1 MAWYMRSKY
10 GKLLIV
16 TLLWVL
22 TAAVAGAVPLAGI
35 SHTWGTPGELTQNGY
50 MTQNGVASTWA
61 SPKSFP
67 GVADPTNSHTY
78 YATSVDVGPWNYVYV
93 IWNQTGADVAAV
105 AAYDNPYNPAN
116 QAEHYIG
123 DAGAAYFG
131 YPIHLAFEAIA
142 PVNGKIVIVIENIVH
157 SLGGTVN
164 VTVLGFDAPDCAGH
178 LVHGHI
184 STTPP
189 DGHDGDAHV
198 HHAQHGHVLPDSC
211 PVTQPTTGAVLP
223 PVPVSR
229 EPVGGGDIPALV
241 SPFAAALNQ
250 NGTLNTTLLDPG
262 GEMTR
267 SLEAAPRGTVVQLF
281 GSADGLFLDENHT
294 QPARTFTPP
303 VSGSPLYW
311 TTSLPR
317 VRIGGVPAQ
326 VLYSG
331 LAPGLQGV
339 WQINVLIPGDAPA
352 GRVPVNISYE
362 GDQINPLFINLK

>member
-1 MAWYMRSKY
+1 
-10 GKLLIV
+10 
-16 TLLWVL
+16 
-22 TAAVAGAVPLAGI
+22 
-35 SHTWGTPGELTQNGY
+35 
-50 MTQNGVASTWA
+50 
-61 SPKSFP
+61 
-67 GVADPTNSHTY
+67 
-78 YATSVDVGPWNYVYV
+78 
-93 IWNQTGADVAAV
+93 
-105 AAYDNPYNPAN
+105 
-116 QAEHYIG
+116 
-123 DAGAAYFG
+123 
-131 YPIHLAFEAIA
+131 
-142 PVNGKIVIVIENIVH
+142 
-157 SLGGTVN
+157 VN

-211 PVTQPTTGAVLP
+211 PATPPIIFSQPGL
-223 PVPVSR
+223 SR
-229 EPVGGGDIPALV
+229 ENGERLDTRNLPALV

-250 NGTLNTTLLDPG
+250 NGTLNSTQFDPG
-262 GEMTR
+262 GDMAR
-267 SLEAAPRGTVVQLF
+267 SLEAAPRGTAVQLF

-339 WQINVLIPGDAPA
+339 WQINVLIPDNAPA

-362 GDQINPLFINLK
+362 GDQINPLFINVK

>member
-1 MAWYMRSKY
+1 MRSKY
-10 GKLLIV
+10 RKLLIV

-22 TAAVAGAVPLAGI
+22 TAAVAGAVPLAEI
-35 SHTWGTPGELTQNGY
+35 SHTWGTAGEFTQNGY
-50 MTQNGVASTWA
+50 ITLNTITSTWA
-61 SPKSFP
+61 SPKAFP
-67 GVADPTNSHTY
+67 GVTDGSNPHTY
-78 YATSVDVGPWNYVYV
+78 FATSIDVGPWNYVYV
-93 IWNQTGADVAAV
+93 VWTQGSGSLAAV

-123 DAGAAYFG
+123 DAGFSSPLGGHA
-131 YPIHLAFEAIA
+131 AFEAIA
-142 PVNGKIVIVIENIVH
+142 PVNGKIVIVIESAISNPT
-157 SLGGTVN
+157 GTVN

-178 LVHGHI
+178 HVHGHI

-198 HHAQHGHVLPDSC
+198 HHAQHGHALPDSC
-211 PVTQPTTGAVLP
+211 PVSPPPTGCLFCIEL
-223 PVPVSR
+223 SR
-229 EPVGGGDIPALV
+229 ENGERLDTRNLSALV

-250 NGTLNTTLLDPG
+250 NGTLNSTLLDPG
-262 GEMTR
+262 GVMTR

-362 GDQINPLFINLK
+362 GDQINPLFINVK